1 MDGFGVKRSHQT
13 GERYLPMKFIIQA
26 GREALES
33 NGGLVLAGKIL
44 AGLDLDR
51 RVNAIE
57 IDGVLEPKI
66 IPTS

>member
-1 MDGFGVKRSHQT
+1 
-13 GERYLPMKFIIQA
+13 MKFIIQA

-33 NGGLVLAGKIL
+33 NGGLVLAGKIF

-51 RVNAIE
+51 RVNAIK